1 MRGKQSGVTSDAMS
15 GPYGTAT
22 GAITLEDTTETTRV
36 TQYSEL
42 HCSPNTLRSAF
53 NKSAREAAQIA
64 SQGNTCC
71 PWHYMRSKRIAPVR
85 SDRVGRLAR
94 RSST

>member
-1 MRGKQSGVTSDAMS
+1 MR
-15 GPYGTAT
+15 
-22 GAITLEDTTETTRV
+22 I
-36 TQYSEL
+36 SEL